1 MDDSISPRQQKLL
14 LSIISEFINT
24 AEAVGSIS
32 LQNKYRFKVSPA
44 TIRNEMAELVLQ
56 GYLFQKH
63 SSGGRIPTT
72 KGWRFFIESLGEKEW
87 EDIDVITKEQIK
99 SELNKI
105 KFNKRNLIRQSLQ
118 YLSKLSGNAAIALV
132 DDEIYYSG
140 LSEMIKIPE
149 FQEAENLENILKTLE
164 DYYTLSEIFNIRSV
178 DDDVQILVGDEI
190 GKDELKDY
198 AVIFSE
204 IRIHG
209 SQSGYIAVIGPN
221 RMKYNQVVP
230 AVRYIADTIRY
241 LVRGW

>member
-1 MDDSISPRQQKLL
+1 MDDLISPRQQKLL

-44 TIRNEMAELVLQ
+44 TIRNEMAELVLH

-87 EDIDVITKEQIK
+87 QEVDVITKEQIK
-99 SELNKI
+99 SELSKI
-105 KFNKRNLIRQSLQ
+105 KFDKRSLIRQSIQ
-118 YLSKLSGNAAIALV
+118 FLSKISGNAAVALV
-132 DDEIYYSG
+132 GDEVYYAG
-140 LSEMIKIPE
+140 LAEMIKIPE
-149 FQEAENLENILKTLE
+149 FHESQSLENILRVLE
-164 DYYTLSEIFNIRSV
+164 DYLTLSEIFNVKSI

-209 SQSGYIAVIGPN
+209 SQSGYISVIGPN
-221 RMKYNQVVP
+221 RINYGLVVP
-230 AVRYIADTIRY
+230 AVRYISETIRN
-241 LVRGW
+241 LVKGW